1 MNTPNQKQ
9 REVTQS
15 LLKWSDGDREA
26 LETLIPL
33 VYDELYRL
41 ARSYMNREQ
50 SGHTLQ
56 ITALVNEA
64 YLRLANWK
72 EVRWENRAHFF
83 GVAAQLMRRILV
95 DFARSRNYE
104 KRGGRMQQVAF
115 DEAKGLSMRRDADF
129 VSLDDGLKSLAEID
143 QRKSR
148 IVELRFFGGLSVE
161 EIAEVLGVS
170 PRTVMREWNLAR
182 AWLFRELQYGER
194 QRPEFSAIP

>member
-1 MNTPNQKQ
+1 MDSINKQ
-9 REVTQS
+9 PSEVTQL
-15 LLKWSDGDREA
+15 LLKWSDGDKEA
-26 LETLIPL
+26 LEMLIPL

-50 SGHTLQ
+50 AGHTLQ

-64 YLRLANWK
+64 YLRLVNWK
-72 EVRWENRAHFF
+72 DAKWENRAHFF

-104 KRGGRMQQVAF
+104 KRGGGLQQVAF
-115 DEAKGLSMRRDADF
+115 DEAVGLSTRQDADF

-143 QRKSR
+143 QRKAR
-148 IVELRFFGGLSVE
+148 VVELKFFGGLSVE
-161 EIAEVLGVS
+161 EIAEVLDVS

-182 AWLFRELQYGER
+182 AWLFRELR
-194 QRPEFSAIP
+194 QGTESVIEQQ